1 MTINKKEFVNRM
13 AEIGGMTK
21 KQANRGVD
29 AFIET
34 LVDCLNAECV
44 VKFVGFGRFEM
55 KTMKVKPARNP
66 RTGESCIVP
75 EHKKVKFYAGEAL
88 AERIKELEEQ
98 N

>member
-21 KQANRGVD
+21 KQANKGAD

-34 LVDCLNAECV
+34 LIDCLNAECV

-55 KTMKVKPARNP
+55 KTMKEKPARNP
-66 RTGESCIVP
+66 RTGETCIVP

>member
-1 MTINKKEFVNRM
+1 MAITKTEFVNRM
-13 AEIGGMTK
+13 AKKGGITK
-21 KQANRGVD
+21 VEANRGVD

-34 LVDCLNAECV
+34 LIDCLNDEGV
-44 VKFVGFGRFEM
+44 VKFVGFGKFEL
-55 KTMKVKPARNP
+55 KTMKEKSARNP

-88 AERIKELEEQ
+88 AERVKELVDQ

>member
-1 MTINKKEFVNRM
+1 MTINKTDFVNRM
-13 AEIGGMTK
+13 AEIGGITK
-21 KQANRGVD
+21 KEANRGVD

-34 LVDCLNAECV
+34 LIDCLSDGCA
-44 VKFVGFGRFEM
+44 VKFVGFGRFEL
-55 KTMKVKPARNP
+55 KTMKEKSARNP

-88 AERIKELEEQ
+88 AERMKELEDQ

>member
-21 KQANRGVD
+21 KQANKGVD

-34 LVDCLNAECV
+34 LMDCLNAECV
-44 VKFVGFGRFEM
+44 VKFVGFGRFEQ
-55 KTMKVKPARNP
+55 KTVKEKLARNP
-66 RTGESCIVP
+66 RTGETCIVP

-88 AERIKELEEQ
+88 AERMKELEDQ

>member
-1 MTINKKEFVNRM
+1 MTINKTEFVNRM
-13 AEIGGMTK
+13 AEIGGITK
-21 KQANRGVD
+21 KEANRGVD

-34 LVDCLNAECV
+34 LIDCLNDGCA
-44 VKFVGFGRFEM
+44 VKFVGFGKFEL
-55 KTMKVKPARNP
+55 KTMKEKPARNP

-88 AERIKELEEQ
+88 SERMKELEDQ